1 MTRKKTNPFVAHHLL
16 AKIEKVNM
24 KEEKETI
31 VTWSRA
37 SSILPTMVGH
47 TIAIHNGKE
56 HIPIYITTGSGILFT
71 PRVPKRQRLTDGPS
85 ATVARTVRGSR

>member
-1 MTRKKTNPFVAHHLL
+1 MNPFVARHLL
-16 AKIEKVNM
+16 TKIEKVNM

-47 TIAIHNGKE
+47 TITIHGKE
-56 HIPIYITTGSGILFT
+56 HIPIYITNPMAGRKLGEF
-71 PRVPKRQRLTDGPS
+71 VPTRHFMSYESTRKDTKSHR
-85 ATVARTVRGSR
+85 

>member
-1 MTRKKTNPFVAHHLL
+1 MTRKKTNPFVARHLL

-37 SSILPTMVGH
+37 SSILPAMVGH
-47 TIAIHNGKE
+47 TIAIHNEKGTYTYLHNKSYGRSQ
-56 HIPIYITTGSGILFT
+56 IGGI
-71 PRVPKRQRLTDGPS
+71 RAYS
-85 ATVARTVRGSR
+85 AFHEL